1 MQCWTCCAPWRSM
14 RSVPPPVPWMMFSWR
29 SLVMHS
35 QRANH
40 LAAEGRRVFAVAR
53 RYPLQT
59 FSGILTVLVIFISL
73 FTGAQYLAGSASVS
87 HDRQGSLVLGLV
99 LWNLLILS
107 LSEISRGIQAEA
119 QIGTLEHL
127 FLASQSLLRVMLFRA
142 FSSQVLFLAMN
153 SVILVIVSLTSRTT
167 LSASPAIMLPI
178 LAALLATNGI
188 GLALGALALLWK
200 RIGAAVGLVQFL
212 VVSLVVPPF
221 EQLISK
227 SLLPWTNLLPLAPA
241 ARALRSVMARQE
253 MLGWTDVVT
262 VLANGCVYFLLGVFV
277 FRLSDKLVRERGA
290 LA

>member
-1 MQCWTCCAPWRSM
+1 
-14 RSVPPPVPWMMFSWR
+14 
-29 SLVMHS
+29 MHS

-290 LA
+290 LAGY